1 MPGALVIL
9 GETFGGRGRIAWLL
23 LLLLILLIFRLT
35 LLLFLLFLRLTL
47 LWLILLWLILL
58 LRLILCLL
66 RLTLLLLLRIFLI
79 RILLVRSLENLV
91 QPALSNGV
99 KIGFKLDDVRHLRR
113 SGVALVYRHG
123 QLDVNQGSGIAI
135 ARTIRHIQ
143 RDGNISSFACQ
154 QFNFANV
161 PTIGDASYFS
171 VATRFCVCT
180 AV

>member
-35 LLLFLLFLRLTL
+35 LLLFLLFLRL
-47 LWLILLWLILL
+47 ILLWLIFLLFRLLLLRL
-58 LRLILCLL
+58 LRLILRLL
-66 RLTLLLLLRIFLI
+66 RLTLLLLLRLFLI

-99 KIGFKLDDVRHLRR
+99 KIGIKLDDVRHLRR
-113 SGVALVYRHG
+113 SGVALVYCHS

-143 RDGNISSFACQ
+143 RDGNILSF
-154 QFNFANV
+154 
-161 PTIGDASYFS
+161 TW
-171 VATRFCVCT
+171 
-180 AV
+180 